1 MIERVVVDSNVL
13 IAIDRGDRDTWRR
26 LKLLVDR
33 AGIPVVP
40 TVVLAQSW
48 RGRENARMAQALAL
62 CSVRSLDEVTARRA
76 GALCAAAGTNDI
88 VDATV
93 VVTASRERAVVW
105 SDDPDIARLATHLP
119 ADAPS
124 VEVSRPR

>member
-1 MIERVVVDSNVL
+1 MIERFVIDANVL
-13 IAIDRGDRDTWRR
+13 IAIDRGDRDAWRR
-26 LKLLVDR
+26 LKLLVER

-48 RGRENARMAQALAL
+48 RGRRNARMAQALAL
-62 CSVRSLDEVTARRA
+62 CRVRPLDAVTARRA
-76 GALCAAAGTNDI
+76 GELCADAGTNDI

-105 SDDPDIARLATHLP
+105 SDDPDITRLVDHLP
-119 ADAPS
+119 PDAPS
-124 VEVSRPR
+124 VEVSRPV